1 MTMSLRLQINLII
14 GLLLSAFASLLIGL
28 QIEDTR
34 RSVREEMDGASMV
47 ATQLLSRVQANT
59 SSTSLAD
66 MARFLVSVGR
76 IRAHEIELQDEQGL
90 VLYHSPPPVYKAGR
104 DAPAWYSDIVTP
116 PVTTREIQ
124 LSQGRLLVW
133 ADPSRAVLDG
143 WDDFVPILTTVLI
156 GFVLGN
162 VLVFVLVGRVLRP
175 IQQVVQGLQDISAG
189 SYATRLPPMPGQ
201 EAQQMGQAFNAMAQS
216 VQDGIEARVKAR
228 EATQAL
234 AQNRELTQVIQ
245 ARIEEVRGQIA
256 RELHDE
262 LGQQVTAIKS
272 VGLAIAHRAKGMDA
286 QIESSAHM
294 VVSCA
299 DAIYEEVHQLV
310 SKLRPLA
317 LDRFGLADALQDLL
331 EDARA
336 RHPEVNIQLRLDEA
350 LDTLS
355 EALATATYRI
365 MQESLTNAL
374 RHAQASQIDLKV
386 AILGDSVTLEVRDN
400 GRGPSVHWAESGH
413 FGVIG
418 MRERAQG
425 LGGQLHFE
433 ALVPSGV
440 RVHAVLPLSQNTPH
454 G

>member
-1 MTMSLRLQINLII
+1 MSLRLQINLII
-14 GLLLSAFASLLIGL
+14 GLLLAAFASLLIGL
-28 QIEDTR
+28 QIDDTR

-59 SSTSLAD
+59 SSVSLAD

-76 IRAHEIELQDEQGL
+76 IRAHEIELQDEQGQ

-116 PVTTREIQ
+116 PVTVREIQ
-124 LSQGRLLVW
+124 LRQGRLLVW

-156 GFVLGN
+156 GFVFGN
-162 VLVFVLVGRVLRP
+162 VVVFVLVGRVLRP

-189 SYATRLPPMPGQ
+189 SYATRLPRMPGQ
-201 EAQQMGQAFNAMAQS
+201 EAQQMGTAFNAMAQS

-272 VGLAIAHRAKGMDA
+272 VGLAIAHRAKGVDA
-286 QIESSAHM
+286 QIESSAQM

-331 EDARA
+331 EDART
-336 RHPEVNIQLRLDEA
+336 RHPEVVIQLKADKA
-350 LDTLS
+350 LDTVDQ
-355 EALATATYRI
+355 ALATAIYRI

-374 RHAQASQIDLKV
+374 RHAQATQIDMRV
-386 AILGDSVTLEVRDN
+386 AVQADQLTLEVTDN
-400 GRGPSVHWAESGH
+400 GLGPAANWAESGH

-425 LGGQLHFE
+425 LGGELYFE

-454 G
+454 D